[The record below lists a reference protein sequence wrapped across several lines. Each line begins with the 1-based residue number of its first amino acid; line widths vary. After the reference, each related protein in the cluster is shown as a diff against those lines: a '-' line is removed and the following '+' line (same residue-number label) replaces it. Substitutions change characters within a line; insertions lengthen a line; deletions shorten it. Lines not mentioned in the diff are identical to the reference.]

1 MIRIPT
7 LKGPFPSDMD
17 KQIRKNI
24 SIIVAIGENRAIGKD
39 NKLLWHISE
48 DLKRFKK
55 LTTGH
60 TLIMGRNT
68 FLSLPNGALPKRRH
82 IVISDQSGE
91 QFESCEMAA
100 SLEEALTLAGNREE
114 CFVIG
119 GGMVYKQFL
128 PIAGRL
134 YLTRVHASFDAD
146 TFFPEIDFEEWEAG
160 YTESVGAGEKNQF
173 PHTYT
178 EYARKGLSQL

>member
-1 MIRIPT
+1 MEQKI
-7 LKGPFPSDMD
+7 LH
-17 KQIRKNI
+17 NI
-24 SIIVAIGENRAIGKD
+24 SIIVAIASNRAIGKD
-39 NKLLWHISE
+39 NRLLWHLSD

-68 FLSLPNGALPKRRH
+68 FLSLPNGALPNRRH
-82 IVISDQSGE
+82 IVISDIAGE
-91 QFESCEMAA
+91 SFEGCEMAG
-100 SLEEALTLAGNREE
+100 SIEESITLAGTNEE

-128 PIAGRL
+128 PLAGKL
-134 YLTRVHASFDAD
+134 YLTQVHASFEAD
-146 TFFPEIDFEEWEAG
+146 TFFPEIDFSHWKALAREE
-160 YTESVGAGEKNQF
+160 VNAGERNQY

-178 EYARKGLSQL
+178 EFIRV

>member
-1 MIRIPT
+1 MNNTSYP
-7 LKGPFPSDMD
+7 
-17 KQIRKNI
+17 NI
-24 SIIVAIGENRAIGKD
+24 SIIVAIAENLAIGKD

-68 FLSLPNGALPKRRH
+68 FLSLPNGALPNRRH
-82 IVISDQSGE
+82 IVISDQDGDR
-91 QFESCEMAA
+91 FEGCAMAA
-100 SLEEALTLAGNREE
+100 SIEEAIQLAGSVEE

-128 PIAGRL
+128 PLAEKL
-134 YLTRVHASFDAD
+134 YLTRVEQRFEAD
-146 TFFPEIDFEEWEAG
+146 TFFPEINFSQWKSLSSERVEAG
-160 YTESVGAGEKNQF
+160 GKNQYA
-173 PHTYT
+173 HTYT
-178 EYARKGLSQL
+178 EYIRN